1 MTKYSK
7 ATLSDELEDLINK
20 QLDTSYFPYVKGNS
34 IRIGQFVVRE
44 NKRGYFLIYDSKEN
58 RQMAKTFCKTSA
70 VALAKTY
77 IKDDPRQ
84 VKEIERLDD
93 IIARNFNDAIFYK
106 HTIRTTKEEIRKF
119 VALTRYDL
127 AAQKTR
133 EAKELLDS
141 YIYY

>member
-1 MTKYSK
+1 
-7 ATLSDELEDLINK
+7 
-20 QLDTSYFPYVKGNS
+20 
-34 IRIGQFVVRE
+34 
-44 NKRGYFLIYDSKEN
+44 
-58 RQMAKTFCKTSA
+58 MAKTFCKTSA

>member
-1 MTKYSK
+1 
-7 ATLSDELEDLINK
+7 
-20 QLDTSYFPYVKGNS
+20 
-34 IRIGQFVVRE
+34 
-44 NKRGYFLIYDSKEN
+44 
-58 RQMAKTFCKTSA
+58 MAKTFCKTSA

-84 VKEIERLDD
+84 VKEIERLDN

-127 AAQKTR
+127 ASQKTR